1 MKISNVLKP
10 ENIILDVTATTKAEL
25 IDELSQKLNDNG
37 YLSDIEQFKKDIWAR
52 EEQVPTGGIR
62 NSHSTC
68 QVYWS
73 TVPCHYY
80 GQIIKRY

>member
-52 EEQVPTGGIR
+52 EEQVPTEVGFGIAIP
-62 NSHSTC
+62 HAKSTE
-68 QVYWS
+68 YSPLPLLWAD
-73 TVPCHYY
+73 H
-80 GQIIKRY
+80 

>member
-37 YLSDIEQFKKDIWAR
+37 YLSDIEQFKKISGHVKNRFLQKWDL
-52 EEQVPTGGIR
+52 E
-62 NSHSTC
+62 
-68 QVYWS
+68 
-73 TVPCHYY
+73 
-80 GQIIKRY
+80 